1 MNNTFDSEYQI
12 QQSILTKLGGD
23 GTKCFDSQYSIL
35 LEILDK
41 IEGGIGGGAKIDDN
55 TISTET
61 VWSSSKI
68 VSELANAGFDV
79 QVVQEL
85 PATGEAHTLY
95 FVPSADPK
103 TQNIYDE
110 YLYANNAWEQVGST
124 AVDMS
129 DYYTKTQVDN
139 LLVNKAEIV
148 EITQAEYDA
157 LSVEEKN
164 NGKIYSITDAVVAD
178 MNDYY
183 TKTQADAAFNPK
195 NTVTSNSGSY
205 RFPNWNANGQIT
217 GYATQAYQASQ
228 NINGSNRT
236 LYSTSSSTLPTIYA
250 PTSAGTAGYYLVSN
264 GSGAPVWKELEVASD
279 YVISDAD
286 AIAGTYSTDIASFY
300 SKTISENI
308 VQGVQIKITD
318 AHITGYN
325 VSTNE
330 LGSTVMGVPDLI
342 AVPENTATEI
352 SLLPQTKTR
361 AGDLARVSV
370 YIAADGSINDTE
382 APGVVTTSTISITG
396 YNVYNFNANAGG
408 GYSQYAIE
416 SGHAYIVDTE
426 TTTSDSYYLP
436 SSSRIYSGNVE
447 LWLMTTEDGVTWEN
461 IHYLITGDSITRTV
475 TNGNFGPVNA

>member
-1 MNNTFDSEYQI
+1 MSKIYDSDY
-12 QQSILTKLGGD
+12 SVRLATLGAMGGD
-23 GTKCFDSQYSIL
+23 TTKCYDSVYEID
-35 LEILDK
+35 LEILK
-41 IEGGIGGGAKIDDN
+41 IIEGGGIGGGAQIDDN
-55 TISTET
+55 TISTT
-61 VWSSSKI
+61 TTWSSSKV

-195 NTVTSNSGSY
+195 NTVTANSGSY
-205 RFPNWNANGQIT
+205 KFPNWNANGQIT
-217 GYATQAYQASQ
+217 GYSAQAYQAGQ
-228 NINGSNRT
+228 NINGSSRT
-236 LYSTSSSTLPTIYA
+236 FYSTSFSTLPTIYA
-250 PTSAGTAGYYLVSN
+250 PTTAGTAGYYLVSN

-286 AIAGTYSTDIASFY
+286 ATAGTYSTDIANFY

-318 AHITGYN
+318 AHIIHN
-325 VSTNE
+325 EETNE
-330 LGSTVMGVPDLI
+330 DETV
-342 AVPENTATEI
+342 
-352 SLLPQTKTR
+352 
-361 AGDLARVSV
+361 
-370 YIAADGSINDTE
+370 Y
-382 APGVVTTSTISITG
+382 
-396 YNVYNFNANAGG
+396 
-408 GYSQYAIE
+408 
-416 SGHAYIVDTE
+416 
-426 TTTSDSYYLP
+426 SDSYYLP
-436 SSSRIYSGNVE
+436 SSSRIYEGNVE
-447 LWLMTTEDGVTWEN
+447 LWLMTTEDGVAWEN

>member
-41 IEGGIGGGAKIDDN
+41 IEGGIGGGAQIDDN
-55 TISTET
+55 TISTT
-61 VWSSSKI
+61 TTWSSSKI

-129 DYYTKTQVDN
+129 DYYTKTEVDT

-164 NGKIYSITDAVVAD
+164 NGKIYSITDAVVGD
-178 MNDYY
+178 VY
-183 TKTQADAAFNPK
+183 TKTEADAAFNPK

-228 NINGSNRT
+228 NINGSSRT

-250 PTSAGTAGYYLVSN
+250 PTTAGTTGYYLVSN

-286 AIAGTYSTDIASFY
+286 ASAGTYSTDIANFY

-308 VQGVQIKITD
+308 VQGVQIKIIDT
-318 AHITGYN
+318 HITGYN

-361 AGDLARVSV
+361 AGDPARVSV
-370 YIAADGSINDTE
+370 YIAADGGINDTE

-396 YNVYNFNANAGG
+396 YNVYNFNDNAGG
-408 GYSQYAIE
+408 GYSQYAVE
-416 SGHAYIVDTE
+416 SGHAYIVDAQTS
-426 TTTSDSYYLP
+426 TSDSYYLP

-447 LWLMTTEDGVTWEN
+447 LWLMTTEDGQTWEN
-461 IHYLITGDSITRTV
+461 IHYLITGESITRTV

>member
-1 MNNTFDSEYQI
+1 MSKIYDSEYQI
-12 QQSILTKLGGD
+12 QQNILTKLGGD

-41 IEGGIGGGAKIDDN
+41 IEGGGTGGANIDDN
-55 TISTET
+55 TISTT
-61 VWSSSKI
+61 TTWSSSKI

-148 EITQAEYDA
+148 EITQAEYDV
-157 LSVEEKN
+157 LSTEEKN

-178 MNDYY
+178 VY
-183 TKTQADAAFNPK
+183 TKKEADGRFNPK
-195 NTVTSNSGSY
+195 NTVTASSGSY
-205 RFPNWNANGQIT
+205 KFPNWNANGQIT
-217 GYATQAYQASQ
+217 GYSTQAYRASQ

-236 LYSTSSSTLPTIYA
+236 LYSSSSSTLPTIYA
-250 PTSAGTAGYYLVSN
+250 PTTAGTAGYYLVSN
-264 GSGAPVWKELEVASD
+264 GSGAPVWKALEVASD

-286 AIAGTYSTDIASFY
+286 ASAGTYSTDIANFY

-318 AHITGYN
+318 AHIIHN
-325 VSTNE
+325 EETNE
-330 LGSTVMGVPDLI
+330 D
-342 AVPENTATEI
+342 E
-352 SLLPQTKTR
+352 
-361 AGDLARVSV
+361 
-370 YIAADGSINDTE
+370 
-382 APGVVTTSTISITG
+382 TI
-396 YNVYNFNANAGG
+396 Y
-408 GYSQYAIE
+408 
-416 SGHAYIVDTE
+416 
-426 TTTSDSYYLP
+426 SDSYYLP
-436 SSSRIYSGNVE
+436 SSSRIYEGNVE
-447 LWLMTTEDGVTWEN
+447 LWLMTTEDGQTWEN

-475 TNGNFGPVNA
+475 TNGNFGTVNA

>member
-1 MNNTFDSEYQI
+1 MTKNYDSEYQI

-41 IEGGIGGGAKIDDN
+41 IEGGGIGGAKIDDN
-55 TISTET
+55 TISTT
-61 VWSSSKI
+61 TTWSSSKI

-85 PATGEAHTLY
+85 PATGESHTLY

-110 YLYANNAWEQVGST
+110 YLYANNACEQVGST

-178 MNDYY
+178 MNNYY
-183 TKTQADAAFNPK
+183 TKTEADGRFNPK
-195 NTVTSNSGSY
+195 NTVTASSGSY

-236 LYSTSSSTLPTIYA
+236 LYSSSSSTLPTIYA

-264 GSGAPVWKELEVASD
+264 GSGAPVWKALEVASD

-286 AIAGTYSTDIASFY
+286 ASAGIYSSDIANFY

-318 AHITGYN
+318 EHNNYE
-325 VSTNE
+325 VST
-330 LGSTVMGVPDLI
+330 GATSTAIYDGYI
-342 AVPENTATEI
+342 FAVPENTAATI
-352 SLLPQTKTR
+352 QFSAMAR
-361 AGDLARVSV
+361 AGEQYYQIDINS
-370 YIAADGSINDTE
+370 DGTITDTDSTGLITKSSI
-382 APGVVTTSTISITG
+382 VITG
-396 YNVYNFNANAGG
+396 YNIYQYHEQTSLSWVGLLSGTVYD
-408 GYSQYAIE
+408 
-416 SGHAYIVDTE
+416 VDVQ

-447 LWLMTTEDGVTWEN
+447 LWLMTTEDGKTWEN

>member
-1 MNNTFDSEYQI
+1 MAKNYDSEYQI

-41 IEGGIGGGAKIDDN
+41 IEGGGTGGAQIDDD
-55 TISTET
+55 TVSTT
-61 VWSSSKI
+61 TTWSSSKI

-217 GYATQAYQASQ
+217 GYATQAYKASQ

-286 AIAGTYSTDIASFY
+286 AIAGTYSSDIANFY

-318 AHITGYN
+318 EHNNYE
-325 VSTNE
+325 VST
-330 LGSTVMGVPDLI
+330 GATSTAIHDGYI
-342 AVPENTATEI
+342 FAVPENTAATI
-352 SLLPQTKTR
+352 QFSAMTR
-361 AGDLARVSV
+361 AGEQYYQIDINS
-370 YIAADGSINDTE
+370 DGTITDTDSTGLITKSSI
-382 APGVVTTSTISITG
+382 VITG
-396 YNVYNFNANAGG
+396 YNIY
-408 GYSQYAIE
+408 QYHE
-416 SGHAYIVDTE
+416 QTSLSWVGLLSGTIYDVDTE
-426 TTTSDSYYLP
+426 TSTSDSYYLP
-436 SSSRIYSGNVE
+436 SSSRIYEGNVE

-461 IHYLITGDSITRTV
+461 IHYLITGESITRTV

>member
-1 MNNTFDSEYQI
+1 MAKIYDSEYQI
-12 QQSILTKLGGD
+12 QQNILTKLGGD
-23 GTKCFDSQYSIL
+23 GTKQFDSQYSIL

-41 IEGGIGGGAKIDDN
+41 IEGGTGGGAQIDDN
-55 TISTET
+55 TVSTT
-61 VWSSSKI
+61 TTWSSSKI

-129 DYYTKTQVDN
+129 DYYTKSQVDA
-139 LLVNKAEIV
+139 LLVNKTDIV
-148 EITQAEYDA
+148 EITQTEYDA
-157 LSVEEKN
+157 LSTEEKN

-183 TKTQADAAFNPK
+183 TKTQADGRFNPK
-195 NTVTSNSGSY
+195 NTVTSNVLY
-205 RFPNWNANGQIT
+205 YAFPKWNNNGQIT
-217 GYATQAYQASQ
+217 GYEEKAYHAGQ
-228 NINGSNRT
+228 NINGSSRT

-264 GSGAPVWKELEVASD
+264 GSGAPVWKALEVASD

-286 AIAGTYSTDIASFY
+286 AIAGTYSSDIANFY
-300 SKTISENI
+300 FKTISENI

-318 AHITGYN
+318 AHIIHN
-325 VSTNE
+325 EETNE
-330 LGSTVMGVPDLI
+330 DKTV
-342 AVPENTATEI
+342 N
-352 SLLPQTKTR
+352 
-361 AGDLARVSV
+361 
-370 YIAADGSINDTE
+370 
-382 APGVVTTSTISITG
+382 
-396 YNVYNFNANAGG
+396 
-408 GYSQYAIE
+408 
-416 SGHAYIVDTE
+416 
-426 TTTSDSYYLP
+426 SDSYYLP
-436 SSSRIYSGNVE
+436 SSSRIYEGIVE
-447 LWLMTTEDGVTWEN
+447 LWLMTTEDGQTWEN

-475 TNGNFGPVNA
+475 TNGNFGLVNA

>member
-1 MNNTFDSEYQI
+1 MAKNYDSEYQI
-12 QQSILTKLGGD
+12 QQDILTKLGGD

-178 MNDYY
+178 VY
-183 TKTQADAAFNPK
+183 TKTEADGRFNPK

-205 RFPNWNANGQIT
+205 KFPNWNANGQIT
-217 GYATQAYQASQ
+217 GSAAQAYQAGQ

-250 PTSAGTAGYYLVSN
+250 PTTAGTKGYYLVSN
-264 GSGAPVWKELEVASD
+264 GSGAPVWKALEVASD

-286 AIAGTYSTDIASFY
+286 ASAGTYSTDIANFY

-308 VQGVQIKITD
+308 VQGVQIKIID
-318 AHITGYN
+318 EHITGYN
-325 VSTNE
+325 VSTGITTPVND
-330 LGSTVMGVPDLI
+330 GYI
-342 AVPENTATEI
+342 FAVPENTEATI
-352 SLLPQTKTR
+352 QFSAMAR
-361 AGDLARVSV
+361 AGEQYYQITINS
-370 YIAADGSINDTE
+370 DGTITDIDSTGLITKSSIVIE
-382 APGVVTTSTISITG
+382 G
-396 YNVYNFNANAGG
+396 YNIY
-408 GYSQYAIE
+408 QYHEQPTLSWLGIM
-416 SGHAYIVDTE
+416 SGTIYDVDAVTE
-426 TTTSDSYYLP
+426 TSDSYYLP

-447 LWLMTTEDGVTWEN
+447 LWLMTTEDGQTWEN

-475 TNGNFGPVNA
+475 TTGNFGPVNA